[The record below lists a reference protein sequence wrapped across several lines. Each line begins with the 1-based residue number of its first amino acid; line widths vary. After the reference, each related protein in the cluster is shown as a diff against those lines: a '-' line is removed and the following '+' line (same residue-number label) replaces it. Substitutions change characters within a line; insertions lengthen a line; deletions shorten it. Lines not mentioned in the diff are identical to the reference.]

1 MDKSTQ
7 NDRDREVLAALD
19 GVPWAWVMDCMAHGR
34 PIEPPVTPVPIND
47 RLLRAT
53 LRLSPTERI
62 ETLTALNRLIVA
74 YQDVV
79 ESY

>member
-1 MDKSTQ
+1 VDKRDQ
-7 NDRDREVLAALD
+7 NDRDREILAALD

-34 PIEPPVTPVPIND
+34 TIEPPATPVPVND

-62 ETLTALNRLIVA
+62 ETLIALNRLIVA
-74 YQDVV
+74 YQEAV
-79 ESY
+79 EP

>member
-1 MDKSTQ
+1 MDKRDQ
-7 NDRDREVLAALD
+7 NDRDREILAALD

-34 PIEPPVTPVPIND
+34 TIEPPATPVPVND

-74 YQDVV
+74 YQEAV
-79 ESY
+79 EP

>member
-1 MDKSTQ
+1 VDKRDQ
-7 NDRDREVLAALD
+7 NDRDREILAALD

-34 PIEPPVTPVPIND
+34 TIEPPATPVPVND

-74 YQDVV
+74 YQEAV
-79 ESY
+79 EP

>member
-1 MDKSTQ
+1 MDKRDQ
-7 NDRDREVLAALD
+7 NDRDREILAALD

-34 PIEPPVTPVPIND
+34 TIEPPATPVPVND

-62 ETLTALNRLIVA
+62 ETLIALNRLIVA
-74 YQDVV
+74 YHEAV
-79 ESY
+79 EP